1 MKCKEI
7 LKIILIFIVLF
18 SAFIVSLTL
27 ASLIPSKFIKVNVEK
42 SLETLKHEGYFP
54 QMKYAINYK
63 LDNYTDALMINT
75 AYSINSDEP
84 LKSALLA
91 RRNYRK
97 NIENNICINEVT
109 DEKTIENLEDTL
121 KENTTEYYEYSRYW
135 HGYLVFL
142 RPLLLFM
149 DYAKIRILLILV
161 INILLLITCY
171 YIWKKINLKY
181 AFAFF
186 ISMILAASI
195 HLIGLSLQY
204 SSVFIIS
211 LCSALYIL
219 LKHDK
224 VNIYILFFVTGG
236 ITCFM
241 DLLTCPIITFG
252 IPLIIYIALN
262 ENKNLKDIVKIII
275 KLGVYW
281 GLGYCAIW
289 FSKWLITDSIYKTN
303 TIESAINKIKGY
315 SGMDKDININ
325 ISIIDSFIANVE
337 YIFPII
343 LILIINIILTIPNIF
358 AENRTTLLKN
368 LPYLIIA
375 IIPFAWYAVT
385 KKHAYIHA
393 RFTYKNLVVTTICL
407 SIVALNSL
415 QYMVKQPNKTTNKH
429 STK

>member
-27 ASLIPSKFIKVNVEK
+27 ASLVPSKFIKVNVEK

-75 AYSINSDEP
+75 AYSIDSDEP

-109 DEKTIENLEDTL
+109 DERTIENLEDTL

-135 HGYLVFL
+135 HGYLAFL

-219 LKHDK
+219 LKQDK
-224 VNIYILFFVTGG
+224 VNIYILFF
-236 ITCFM
+236 
-241 DLLTCPIITFG
+241 
-252 IPLIIYIALN
+252 IIY
-262 ENKNLKDIVKIII
+262 NK
-275 KLGVYW
+275 YQ
-281 GLGYCAIW
+281 
-289 FSKWLITDSIYKTN
+289 SI
-303 TIESAINKIKGY
+303 
-315 SGMDKDININ
+315 
-325 ISIIDSFIANVE
+325 
-337 YIFPII
+337 
-343 LILIINIILTIPNIF
+343 
-358 AENRTTLLKN
+358 
-368 LPYLIIA
+368 
-375 IIPFAWYAVT
+375 
-385 KKHAYIHA
+385 
-393 RFTYKNLVVTTICL
+393 
-407 SIVALNSL
+407 
-415 QYMVKQPNKTTNKH
+415 
-429 STK
+429 